1 MIKPGEIQ
9 QIAGKAHVRDTQI
22 EKDYILS
29 WILAGIAAHPVL
41 CPLLAFKG
49 GTVLKKFY
57 FKDYRYSE
65 DLDFSLVRPDLS
77 VEQIKAA
84 FQEVCQYIKE
94 EANINI
100 SISEFGVHT
109 TGNINFYL
117 QYTGPLGGGGNNKQ
131 VKVDISPNEHFCYSV
146 EKQVM
151 FRSYSDIPEVI
162 LNCYSLSEI
171 LTEKLRSLI
180 SRSQPRDY
188 YDLWYL
194 CEIEGMDILQH
205 KTEFETKAR
214 HKGLDPNSLQ
224 EKLDAK
230 LPNFQ
235 ARWDKSM
242 KEQIADLPPYDQIHR
257 QLSRHFRRF
266 MA

>member
-29 WILAGIAAHPVL
+29 WILAGIAAHLTL

-65 DLDFSLVRPDLS
+65 DLDFSLVNLDLS

-100 SISEFGVHT
+100 SITEFGVHT

-117 QYTGPLGGGGNNKQ
+117 QYTGPLGGGGNNRQ
-131 VKVDISPNEHFCYSV
+131 VKVDISPNEHFCYPV
-146 EKQVM
+146 EKQIM
-151 FRSYSDIPEVI
+151 FRSYS
-162 LNCYSLSEI
+162 
-171 LTEKLRSLI
+171 
-180 SRSQPRDY
+180 
-188 YDLWYL
+188 DLWYL

-205 KTEFETKAR
+205 KPEFEIKAR
-214 HKGLDPNSLQ
+214 HKGLDPASLQ

-235 ARWDKSM
+235 VRWDKSM
-242 KEQIADLPPYDQIHR
+242 KDQIADLPPYDQIHR

>member
-29 WILAGIAAHPVL
+29 WILAGIAAHLTL

-65 DLDFSLVRPDLS
+65 DLDFSLVNLDLS

-100 SISEFGVHT
+100 SITEFGVHT

-117 QYTGPLGGGGNNKQ
+117 QYTGPLGGGGNNRQ
-131 VKVDISPNEHFCYSV
+131 VKVDISPNEHFCYPV
-146 EKQVM
+146 EKQIM
-151 FRSYSDIPEVI
+151 FRS
-162 LNCYSLSEI
+162 
-171 LTEKLRSLI
+171 
-180 SRSQPRDY
+180 Y

-205 KTEFETKAR
+205 KPEFEIKAR
-214 HKGLDPNSLQ
+214 HKGLDPASLQ

-235 ARWDKSM
+235 VRWDKSM
-242 KEQIADLPPYDQIHR
+242 KDQIADLPPYDQIHR